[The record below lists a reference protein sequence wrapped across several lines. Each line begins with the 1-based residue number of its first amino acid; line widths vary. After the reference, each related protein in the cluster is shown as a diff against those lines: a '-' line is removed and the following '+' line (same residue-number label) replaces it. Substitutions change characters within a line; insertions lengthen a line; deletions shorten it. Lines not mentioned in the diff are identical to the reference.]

1 MDIIYILT
9 FPIIIYIL
17 LIILYVIIEK
27 EYLKRNPPKLKM
39 ECLAFDQLDQ
49 KVK

>member
-9 FPIIIYIL
+9 LPIIIYIL
-17 LIILYVIIEK
+17 LIILYVNIEK
-27 EYLKRNPPKLKM
+27 DFLKKNPPKLKM

-49 KVK
+49 KAK

>member
-9 FPIIIYIL
+9 LPIIIYIL

-27 EYLKRNPPKLKM
+27 EYLKRNPIKIQM
-39 ECLAFDQLDQ
+39 QCLAFDQLDQ